1 MAVSY
6 KPSIVTMKADAA
18 ISKGMAV
25 KHGTDSQHVAKAA
38 AATDDVF
45 GIAQS
50 APTTAEDAVE
60 IALPGGGGKALLG
73 ATVATPGLLL
83 VAGTDGKLKPV
94 AAAGDRLIAVAMEAG
109 VSGDIIDVMV
119 IAGQAYAT
127 E

>member
-6 KPSIVTMKADAA
+6 QPHIVVLKADAA

-25 KHGTDSQHVAKAA
+25 KFGTDAKHVAKAA
-38 AATDDVF
+38 AATDGCI

-60 IALPGGGGKALLG
+60 VALPGGGGKGLLQ
-73 ATVATPGLLL
+73 ATVVKGNLL
-83 VAGTDGKLKPV
+83 VPHTDGKLKPI
-94 AAAGDRLIAVAMEAG
+94 AAANDRVIAMAMDDGVAGDL
-109 VSGDIIDVMV
+109 IDVMV
-119 IAGQAYAT
+119 VVAQATAT